1 MERQQYDTI
10 LQNLK
15 ARIAFINSQTD
26 NPILLSEKAIALILE
41 TLSQLKQHIL
51 THNFKTTQEEI
62 YFFKEIKPRISA
74 KLIYHNSIFK
84 IETKKPKGGKRI
96 LRKYYNNELRRLKTY
111 FDNNIEFY
119 KYYRTGSTLL
129 DQHYFIR
136 GKQDIRLNL
145 DTYYFETDH
154 QFATSHD
161 YKVAKIIAHDKLQ
174 VYLENQLTNLST
186 RKTQVATPAKPI
198 PVLQWTAH
206 KVALVELIYAL
217 HSQGV
222 FNHGAADLKDIAEQ
236 LQQAFNIDLGQYRRT
251 FLEIRARKSERTRF
265 LTTLI
270 LTLINRMD
278 DTDQ

>member
-15 ARIAFINSQTD
+15 ARIAFVNSQTD
-26 NPILLSEKAIALILE
+26 NPLLLSEKAIVLILD
-41 TLSQLKQHIL
+41 TLSMLKQHIL
-51 THNFKTTQEEI
+51 THDFETIQEEI

-174 VYLENQLTNLST
+174 VYLEHQLTNLST
-186 RKTQVATPAKPI
+186 QKHPAIPPI
-198 PVLQWTAH
+198 APVPILQWTAP
-206 KVALVELIYAL
+206 KVALIELIYAL

-222 FNHGAADLKDIAEQ
+222 FNNGAVDLKDIADQ
-236 LQQAFNIDLGQYRRT
+236 LQQTFNLDLGQYRRT

-265 LTTLI
+265 LNGLI
-270 LTLINRMD
+270 QTLINRMD